1 MKNIYFLAALFFLNS
16 IFAQNKEESNQ
27 KLITNTLNGY
37 IEGSSYNNRELI
49 KSAFVS
55 DATLYLT
62 TRSGFQKLTVDQYTN
77 FFSPERKGKFNG
89 RIGKVLDVT
98 IFEDI
103 AQAKV
108 EIFFSKSK
116 IVYIDLFLLKQTP
129 NGWKIISKT
138 ATRLKESPKK
148 EKVLFIVSNA
158 HFYGNTELRTGNS
171 FSEIVNAY
179 DVFTKNGYEVNF
191 VSPKGG
197 AIPLAYI
204 NTSDELSKKYVY
216 TADFMNKLKTTL
228 TPSQI
233 NTSEYKAVQYI
244 GGGSVMFDVPQ
255 NKEIANIVM
264 EIYEKH
270 NGIISSV
277 CHGTAGIVNLKT
289 SNGEYLVKNKRV
301 NGYPDDYERKDRP
314 YFKTFPFLI
323 KKTIE
328 ERGGVFKFS
337 KPNTPHVEVDG
348 RLITGQNYKSS
359 KPVSEKII
367 SLLSENIK

>member
-1 MKNIYFLAALFFLNS
+1 MKQIYFVIAFLFLNT
-16 IFAQNKEESNQ
+16 IFSQNKEKVNQ
-27 KLITNTLNGY
+27 ELITNTLNRY
-37 IEGSSYNNRELI
+37 IEGSSYNNSKLI

-62 TRSGFQKLTVDQYTN
+62 TRSGFQKLSVDQYAN
-77 FFSPERKGKFNG
+77 FFNDQKKGQFNG
-89 RIGKVLDVT
+89 RVGKVLDVH

-108 EIFFSKSK
+108 EILFSKSK
-116 IVYIDLFLLKQTP
+116 VVYVDLFLLKQTSD
-129 NGWKIISKT
+129 GWKIISKT
-138 ATRLKESPKK
+138 ATRLKEKPKK
-148 EKVLFIVSNA
+148 GKVLFIVSNA

-179 DVFTKNGYEVNF
+179 DVFTNNGYEVDL

-197 AIPLAYI
+197 AIPLAYV

-216 TADFMNKLKTTL
+216 SADFMKKLKTTL

-244 GGGSVMFDVPQ
+244 GGGSVMFDVPD
-255 NKEIANIVM
+255 NEEIAKIVM
-264 EIYEKH
+264 DIYENH

-289 SNGEYLVKNKRV
+289 SNGDYLVKGKRV
-301 NGYPDDYERKDRP
+301 NGYPDDYEHTERP

-328 ERGGVFKFS
+328 ERGGIFKFS
-337 KPNTPHVEVDG
+337 KRNTPHVEVDG
-348 RLITGQNYKSS
+348 RLVTGQNYKSS

-367 SLLSENIK
+367 SLLSKDK